1 MSQPPSVPSRL
12 SIARKLTGYLWQRKL
27 WWMIPL
33 CLFLMVIG
41 VLVVLAE
48 SSSLSPF
55 IYTLF

>member
-1 MSQPPSVPSRL
+1 MNEQPLVPSRL
-12 SIARKLTGYLWQRKL
+12 SIARKLTSYLWQRKL

-33 CLFLMVIG
+33 CLFLMLIG